1 MTEVALEPDGDT
13 YFPEMD
19 PGAWR
24 ETRREPHLADRDAGD
39 EADYAFITYE
49 RITNGR
55 ADR

>member
-1 MTEVALEPDGDT
+1 MTEVALEPEGDT
-13 YFPEMD
+13 DFPEMD
-19 PGAWR
+19 RGAWR